1 MPKQSLDV
9 DFVLTRRDLCSPSK
23 GGGSTEILLFALLF
37 LSCILGF
44 VFEDAMVAIST
55 FVCGAVLWVAFK
67 MPLMRSQPASAR
79 APPAS
84 IALTEVPSRQEP
96 LPSAESTMALI
107 KARRSIFPKD
117 YNGQKLSKP
126 QLEMLLEAS
135 NWAPTHNL
143 TQPWRFVVLGGSS
156 KNEFE
161 QLTIELV
168 EKYTEPREKAAEA
181 VERMRGKAAKAWPLV
196 SHYLAII
203 LSPCPSKNGRI
214 NPEWEDLASVACAV
228 QNIGLQAT
236 AMGIAGY
243 WTSWQA
249 VARDAQEMR
258 EFLGLTGPKDRCLGL
273 YCLGFSDRS
282 AGYRG
287 SRGSIHEKVQWRM

>member
-9 DFVLTRRDLCSPSK
+9 DFVLSRRDISSPSA
-23 GGGSTEILLFALLF
+23 GGGSTELLLFALLI
-37 LSCILGF
+37 LSFILGF
-44 VFEDAMVAIST
+44 VFEDAKVAVSV
-55 FVCGAVLWVAFK
+55 FFGGAVLWVAFK
-67 MPLMRSQPASAR
+67 TTSKVEPQPSDAR
-79 APPAS
+79 NPPS
-84 IALTEVPSRQEP
+84 IALTQLPARQEP
-96 LPSAESTMALI
+96 LPSAEATLALI
-107 KARRSIFPKD
+107 KSQRSFPPGD
-117 YNGQKLSKP
+117 YNGQKLSRP

-135 NWAPTHNL
+135 NWAPTLNL

-156 KNEFE
+156 KTEFE
-161 QLTIELV
+161 QLAVQMV
-168 EKYTEPREKAAEA
+168 EKYTEPREQAAKAAEH
-181 VERMRGKAAKAWPLV
+181 VRVKAATAWPLV

-203 LSPCPSKNGRI
+203 LSPCPS

-243 WTSWQA
+243 WTSWEA

-258 EFLGLTGPKDRCLGL
+258 EFLGLTEPKDRCLGL

-282 AGYRG
+282 AGYRS
-287 SRGSIHEKVQWRM
+287 SRGTVQEKVQWRL